1 MRTCTT
7 YFHVKKHILTNFT
20 RHHVEQVLITGTIQ
34 VLPRGYTTYNVC
46 HVGEINDVHMYHM
59 YTYNNLIFFLHFT

>member
-1 MRTCTT
+1 MHTMRTCTT

-46 HVGEINDVHMYHM
+46 HVGDK
-59 YTYNNLIFFLHFT
+59 